1 MTATVTPSAVS
12 RSAVFCAQWGSSRS
26 MRTRTRVASATV
38 CQASASST
46 ATISAVSGPVTVAM
60 TALAWV
66 GWVSSR
72 TWPPGTG
79 DVTKRCSPCEG
90 VYGGRGRVGGVRLI
104 VFAGRAGRRFA
115 LP

>member
-1 MTATVTPSAVS
+1 M
-12 RSAVFCAQWGSSRS
+12 
-26 MRTRTRVASATV
+26 ASATV

-72 TWPPGTG
+72 TWALGAG
-79 DVTKRCSPCEG
+79 AVTKWSSPCEG
-90 VYGGRGRVGGVRLI
+90 VRGRVGEVRLL

-115 LP
+115 LA